1 MCIDRERERD
11 RREEMEVKREGG
23 EVTET
28 ESGRREAAEKEVNET
43 EE

>member
-1 MCIDRERERD
+1 
-11 RREEMEVKREGG
+11 MEVKREGGG